1 MANALLDPRAHRH
14 VALYVKLPIKV
25 SAEGKSQGISRTDG
39 ALQGAK
45 MPLIFDSRK
54 LLGFTG
60 EEWKIKVAAAQF
72 EWQAKNAEV
81 IDYYED
87 QNPSLR
93 LYRLVCL

>member
-1 MANALLDPRAHRH
+1 
-14 VALYVKLPIKV
+14 
-25 SAEGKSQGISRTDG
+25 
-39 ALQGAK
+39 

-60 EEWKIKVAAAQF
+60 EEWKSKVAAAQF
-72 EWQAKNAEV
+72 EWQAKNMEV
-81 IDYYED
+81 INYYED